1 MFAIAT
7 PQTVM
12 LTTPGDDGVPI
23 SLTFHTG
30 TKDAPDDVSMVT
42 IDVLMPN
49 GDVHV
54 ATFNGRGGL
63 VDVQFVEYHEPD
75 QVTEGEDH
83 EEAQAVKE
91 PDHQASAAGEKQPA

>member
-7 PQTVM
+7 PQTIA
-12 LTTPGDDGVPI
+12 LTTPGQDGQPI

-30 TKDAPDDVSMVT
+30 TDAAPDDVSRCT

-54 ATFNGRGGL
+54 VAFSTRGQL
-63 VDVQFVEYHEPD
+63 VDVTFVEYKAPAEADP
-75 QVTEGEDH
+75 DH
-83 EEAQAVKE
+83 EADAQTNFDNPDNAPAKE
-91 PDHQASAAGEKQPA
+91 PA